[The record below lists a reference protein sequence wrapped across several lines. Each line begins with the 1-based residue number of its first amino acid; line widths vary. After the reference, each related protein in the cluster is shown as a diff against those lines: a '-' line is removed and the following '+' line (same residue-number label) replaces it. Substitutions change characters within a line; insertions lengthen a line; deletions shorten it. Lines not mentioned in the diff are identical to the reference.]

1 MSTTIKADGVAYDFA
16 IEPTLGELRLLKRH
30 FDLAKPGD
38 FDPEDIDHVA
48 GLLFLAMRR
57 AYPSESAEQIVAR
70 VDATKKIEAVVTE
83 EDTSPK
89 AEGAAGS

>member
-1 MSTTIKADGVAYDFA
+1 VNTTIKADGVEYDFA

-57 AYPSESAEQIVAR
+57 TYPSESAEQIVAR

-83 EDTSPK
+83 DDTGPK
-89 AEGAAGS
+89 GDSAGS